1 MTKRAKITA
10 IVGKLLAG
18 RCLRSVREQ
27 LGKSGRVGVDIIL
40 DALEGK
46 HGVPPKSRHP
56 RDVSDDLVGGLHS
69 IAKVNPDPLLAALDD
84 RPNHASSLIWALG
97 GLRQVA
103 VVKTLVEHSKH
114 KDLWVRW
121 AAVEGLARCRKES
134 RLQPL
139 LAALGD
145 RSDMVRFSALLGL
158 VKVADRSAIEPL
170 KHYLR
175 SKRMSVGGKR
185 ITIELLARLEAG
197 E

>member
-1 MTKRAKITA
+1 
-10 IVGKLLAG
+10 
-18 RCLRSVREQ
+18 
-27 LGKSGRVGVDIIL
+27 
-40 DALEGK
+40 
-46 HGVPPKSRHP
+46 
-56 RDVSDDLVGGLHS
+56 
-69 IAKVNPDPLLAALDD
+69 LDD